1 MSKFFKIIILF
12 SLFLNAGIQNNEKKL
27 EKYKTKKATLSI
39 KLKEVATKILKE
51 NRKIKELR
59 DKIIDLEKS
68 IKIQEQLV
76 EDRKDDL
83 VNLIKSINRLKEEQK
98 NIENHLHKIIAKQY
112 AMTIF
117 NQSQKNDNADSLIK
131 RNILNTMEAIIA
143 KDFNKST
150 SKFMENEA
158 IMNSQILE
166 VTSMK
171 NRINRLKSEKENLT
185 ELKKKHDSS
194 LSLLKKQNKNYK
206 DEIVR
211 ISNEQEALRATL
223 KKLKI
228 IEQSKIPISNK
239 QKVSL
244 QHIKDI
250 KVRKIGSSYRKSITS
265 KYRGEKTISPLTEY
279 EVIRKFGTY
288 NDPIYQIKLFSESVK
303 LRAKQQDAKVLN
315 VLPGTIVYSQRT
327 KFLGNV
333 VIVKCKKEMNIIYGH
348 LSKISPYIK
357 VGEKVKRGS
366 YIGRVNRDLT
376 FEVTKKNRHINPMRL
391 IRDSK

>member
-1 MSKFFKIIILF
+1 MSRFFTIIILF
-12 SLFLNAGIQNNEKKL
+12 SLFLNANIKNDEEKLK
-27 EKYKTKKATLSI
+27 KYKSKKATLSI

-51 NRKIKELR
+51 NRKIKELKE
-59 DKIIDLEKS
+59 KIADLKKS
-68 IKIQEQLV
+68 IKTQEQLV
-76 EDRKDDL
+76 ENKKDDL
-83 VNLIKSINRLKEEQK
+83 VSLIKSINRLKEEQK

-117 NQSQKNDNADSLIK
+117 NQSQKSDDADSLIK
-131 RNILNTMEAIIA
+131 RKVLDTMEIIIA

-166 VTSMK
+166 VTLMK
-171 NRINRLKSEKENLT
+171 NRINRLKSKKENLT
-185 ELKKKHDSS
+185 ELKKKHDTS
-194 LSLLKKQNKNYK
+194 LALFKNQNKNYK
-206 DEIVR
+206 NEIVR
-211 ISNEQEALRATL
+211 ISNEQEVLRATL

-228 IEQSKIPISNK
+228 IKQNKIPISNK
-239 QKVSL
+239 QKISFA
-244 QHIKDI
+244 HIKDI

-265 KYRGEKTISPLTEY
+265 KYRGVKTISPLTKY

-303 LRAKQQDAKVLN
+303 LRAKQQDEKVLN
-315 VLPGTIVYSQRT
+315 VLAGTIVYSQKT

-333 VIVKCKKEMNIIYGH
+333 VIVKCKREMNIIYGH

-357 VGEKVKRGS
+357 VGAKVKRGS
-366 YIGRVNRDLT
+366 FIGRVNRDLT